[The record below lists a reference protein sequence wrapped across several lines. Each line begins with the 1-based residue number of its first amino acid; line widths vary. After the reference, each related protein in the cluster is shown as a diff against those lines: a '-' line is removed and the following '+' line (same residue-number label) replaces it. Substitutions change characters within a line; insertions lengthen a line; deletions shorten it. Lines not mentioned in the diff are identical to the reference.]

1 MMFTFII
8 SHVGRLLPG
17 PRPPRQINNIQKI
30 AEREAM
36 AGWKTTQGVVGRRL
50 IYKWLKKL
58 WFMVIKWDL
67 MVINGD
73 LW

>member
-1 MMFTFII
+1 
-8 SHVGRLLPG
+8 
-17 PRPPRQINNIQKI
+17 
-30 AEREAM
+30 
-36 AGWKTTQGVVGRRL
+36 L

-73 LW
+73 LWWLKGI